1 MKENDFLWVL
11 LSSFIVST
19 LILYFSPDLW
29 GWAIINII
37 AFIYYLII
45 IKEYKWILTW
55 SIPFILVYI
64 FSKNIFFIL
73 LESTLLFIIFL
84 IRGKKNVFNN
94 IW

>member
-37 AFIYYLII
+37 AFIYYLIS
-45 IKEYKWILTW
+45 IKEYNWILTW
-55 SIPFILVYI
+55 SIPFILIYI

>member
-37 AFIYYLII
+37 AFIYYLISI
-45 IKEYKWILTW
+45 EEYKWILTW
-55 SIPFILVYI
+55 SIPFILIYI